1 MATHVI
7 WIDPKIDNAENSG
20 YTDELKK
27 KYSSYLKTYKNID
40 EAYLY
45 I

>member
-7 WIDPKIDNAENSG
+7 WIDPKIDNDENSG

-27 KYSSYLKTYKNID
+27 NI
-40 EAYLY
+40 LP